1 MALIPPGDPLPPEFA
16 EALASVGER
25 LRPLGDRILYV
36 KTIGST
42 NDVALDLA
50 ARGGWDGAI
59 VIAGEQTAGRGRR
72 GRNWFSPQGSGLY
85 VSIVLRPAD
94 ASVDPQRATSLLTLA
109 AGVALAEAIEAVTGL
124 RADIKW
130 PNDLLV
136 ARRKIGGIL
145 AESAT
150 SDLGRI
156 VLGYGLNVGARAY
169 PRELA
174 DRATSLQRELGRP
187 IDRAL
192 VCAETLA
199 SVSARYRDLLSGRFD
214 AILDGW
220 RHRAPASRDARVTW
234 STPSGVQH
242 GVTAGIDG
250 RGALLVRVD
259 DRIETIVG
267 GEVVWYDEII
277 RN

>member
-1 MALIPPGDPLPPEFA
+1 MALMPPGDPLPPEFA
-16 EALASVGER
+16 EVLAAARER
-25 LRPLGDRILYV
+25 LRPLGDPILFF

-50 ARGGWDGAI
+50 ARGGCDGAI
-59 VIAGEQTAGRGRR
+59 VIADEQTAGRGRR

-109 AGVALAEAIEAVTGL
+109 AGVALAEAIESVTGL

-136 ARRKIGGIL
+136 GRRKIAGIL

-150 SDLGRI
+150 SDLGRV
-156 VLGYGLNVGARAY
+156 VLGYGLNVDARAY

-174 DRATSLQRELGRP
+174 DRATSLETELGRT

-199 SVSARYRDLLSGRFD
+199 RLSARYRDLLAGRFD

-234 STPSGVQH
+234 STPSGPQH

-267 GEVVWYDEII
+267 GDVTWPQVD
-277 RN
+277 